1 MNFLVLDRT
10 RFMTKA
16 RLEDLPNELLTDV
29 FKNLNAHDLFRAFS
43 QLNNRFDRLIRSFSY
58 LQLMLHLE
66 TSNMIKTNDEIFPF
80 YVHTLVVDPWINFN
94 LHQYPNVRCLSLNSP
109 LPQVLEQLKPEIMP
123 HLERLSVSYVF
134 NMYEI
139 VLLHD
144 KIFSNRFLHLKSCH
158 LFEQETLMTMQ
169 QWTSAPSIRVL
180 KTKLIDANVFTTI
193 LSACPNLLV
202 LKFNLSPFSDTPTA
216 SQCHSTLKRMI
227 VEMQADDWLDDD
239 SSLHGFL
246 ACVPNLEQLDIH
258 RKTSW
263 QPVKD
268 RSTNYDWFASM
279 IAVHLPRLRRLHV
292 CLHLNREDSAADAAL
307 LDTMQ
312 RNFVDRHQHAYQ
324 ARLDFEPDE
333 L

>member
-1 MNFLVLDRT
+1 MYSLVLDRHPL
-10 RFMTKA
+10 MTKA
-16 RLEDLPNELLTDV
+16 RLEDLPNELLTDI
-29 FKNLNAHDLFRAFS
+29 FKNLNARDLFRAFS
-43 QLNNRFDRLIRSFSY
+43 PLNDRFNRLIRSFSY

-66 TSNMIKTNDEIFPF
+66 TSNMIKTNDETFPF

-94 LHQYPNVRCLSLNSP
+94 LHQYPNVRYLTLNSP

-158 LFEQETLMTMQ
+158 LFEQETLMTIQ

-180 KTKLIDANVFTTI
+180 KTKLINATVFTTI

-202 LKFNLSPFSDTPTA
+202 LKFNLSPFSDTPTTV
-216 SQCHSTLKRMI
+216 QCHSNLKRMI

-258 RKTSW
+258 RKTPRQSM
-263 QPVKD
+263 KD
-268 RSTNYDWFASM
+268 RSKNYDWFASM
-279 IAVHLPRLRRLHV
+279 IAVNLPRLRKLHV
-292 CLHLNREDSAADAAL
+292 CLHLSKEDTAADDAL

-312 RNFVDRHQHAYQ
+312 RSFAERHPSSYQ
-324 ARLDFEPDE
+324 ARLNFQRDE